1 MKRVGI
7 IGGTFNPIH
16 KAHLNIAL
24 EAYKQ
29 YDLDE
34 VWFMPA
40 GNPPHKMI
48 WDNISP
54 KDRMEMVSLAIKD
67 FSQFKLCEIEINKT
81 EPCYTWKTLK
91 ELHKKYGESIAFF
104 FIIGADSFYQ
114 FSNWVKPEKIC
125 KYAEILVAGRPEE
138 NTEYDFKEKKK
149 EYQQRYGNHF
159 SEIKVDMMH
168 ISSTEI
174 REKLELG
181 EDVESVIPSEVLSYI
196 RQKNLYLNRYAP
208 QRLLTI
214 QKEVQNEL
222 KPERFEHTLG
232 VMYTAG
238 NLAYR
243 YHISSGKAL
252 VAGLLHDCAK
262 CLSDERRLDICRE
275 QNIPMS
281 DIEKKNPH
289 LLHGKVGAYLAKEKY
304 GISDDDVLHSIAV
317 HTTGCVDMSILDKI
331 IYVADYIEPHRDKA
345 PRLPEIR
352 EMAYINLDQ
361 CVYMI
366 LEDTVNYLGNNPEN
380 LDETTVKTFEYYKNI
395 LKKGN

>member
-1 MKRVGI
+1 M
-7 IGGTFNPIH
+7 
-16 KAHLNIAL
+16 
-24 EAYKQ
+24 
-29 YDLDE
+29 
-34 VWFMPA
+34 
-40 GNPPHKMI
+40 
-48 WDNISP
+48 
-54 KDRMEMVSLAIKD
+54 
-67 FSQFKLCEIEINKT
+67 
-81 EPCYTWKTLK
+81 
-91 ELHKKYGESIAFF
+91 
-104 FIIGADSFYQ
+104 
-114 FSNWVKPEKIC
+114 
-125 KYAEILVAGRPEE
+125 
-138 NTEYDFKEKKK
+138 
-149 EYQQRYGNHF
+149 
-159 SEIKVDMMH
+159 
-168 ISSTEI
+168 
-174 REKLELG
+174 
-181 EDVESVIPSEVLSYI
+181 
-196 RQKNLYLNRYAP
+196 
-208 QRLLTI
+208 TI